1 MTSQTKSKQRVADHG
16 EVFTAERE
24 VKAMC
29 DLVKQETER
38 IESRFLEPACGS
50 GNFLAEVLSRKLA
63 VVKSRYGKSPA
74 DYEKYSVLAIT
85 SIYGVELLQDNAA
98 ECRERLFALWDEAYT
113 ANNRQAADDQ
123 CREAVRFILK
133 KNILC
138 GDALT
143 LRQADGSPIIF
154 AEWSLVTENQIKRRD
169 FALDELLNG
178 HSEQMTL
185 DMVGWEYDEEVQAF
199 IPAPIREFPLTDY
212 RRVQDYE

>member
-1 MTSQTKSKQRVADHG
+1 M
-16 EVFTAERE
+16 
-24 VKAMC
+24 
-29 DLVKQETER
+29 
-38 IESRFLEPACGS
+38 
-50 GNFLAEVLSRKLA
+50 
-63 VVKSRYGKSPA
+63 
-74 DYEKYSVLAIT
+74 
-85 SIYGVELLQDNAA
+85 ELLQNNAA

-154 AEWSLVTENQIKRRD
+154 AEWSLVTGNQIKRRD

-199 IPAPIREFPLTDY
+199 IPAPIREFPLMDY